1 MAFCVVVM
9 NKYLRLFI
17 GLSTLG
23 LLIFFGASSADY
35 FHVLE
40 EMAITVLLGA
50 YLVATVDRFLMAWK
64 WNYLL
69 RVLTKPLEFI
79 IAMQIYC
86 SSQLL
91 GFFLPSTLGADAIRI
106 VCTSAENRQATEV
119 TASVIIERVFG
130 VLASLVVCFFS
141 MMAAGF
147 HLRQDVSFLTA
158 LTVVCC
164 LTVMCVGILSVSM
177 NQRLYSLLHEQILP
191 RFRMKKILGHLRRL
205 HDSSLIFARTPKV
218 LIVFFGLTIVENLV
232 GGLFTF
238 FLLYGLGA
246 EVSFAY
252 VVAAFNLAAFL
263 GRLPISFSGLGIFEA
278 GFVYLLSLEG
288 ISIEIS
294 MLAALLSRVI
304 QIGVWVPWWAMYMMR
319 KPTVNLI
326 HNPNKISTSGV
337 QS

>member
-1 MAFCVVVM
+1 M
-9 NKYLRLFI
+9 
-17 GLSTLG
+17 
-23 LLIFFGASSADY
+23 FFGASSTDY
-35 FHVLE
+35 FQVLK
-40 EMAITVLLGA
+40 EMSITVLLGA
-50 YLVATVDRFLMAWK
+50 YLVATFDRVLMAWK

-141 MMAAGF
+141 MVAAGF
-147 HLRQDVSFLTA
+147 HLRQNVSFLTA

-164 LTVMCVGILSVSM
+164 LTVICAGIIFASM
-177 NQRLYSLLHEQILP
+177 NNRLFYYLHEQILP
-191 RFRMKKILGHLRRL
+191 RFRMKKILGYLRRL
-205 HDSSLIFARTPKV
+205 HESSLIFARAPKV
-218 LIVFFGLTIVENLV
+218 LIVFLCLTIVENLL
-232 GGLFTF
+232 GGLFIF

-246 EVSFAY
+246 EVGFAY

-263 GRLPISFSGLGIFEA
+263 GRIPISFSGLGIFEA
-278 GFVYLLSLEG
+278 GFVYLLNLEG

-294 MLAALLSRVI
+294 MLAAILSRLI
-304 QIGVWVPWWAMYMMR
+304 QIGVWVPWWAMYMIR
-319 KPTVNLI
+319 KPTVNSI
-326 HNPNKISTSGV
+326 HNPNKIAT
-337 QS
+337 